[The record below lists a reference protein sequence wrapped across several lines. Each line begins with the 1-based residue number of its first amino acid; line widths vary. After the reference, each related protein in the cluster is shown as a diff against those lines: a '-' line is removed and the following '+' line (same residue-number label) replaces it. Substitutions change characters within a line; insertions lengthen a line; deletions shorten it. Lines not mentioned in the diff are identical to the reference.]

1 MHWGIRAF
9 EYQFSKKICFT
20 DWFVKNN
27 IFNRQT
33 HSDISTLQSL
43 IHYNNDDI
51 REYVLFHMRL
61 YKSTLC
67 QCVINIIRYALIQ
80 QYFFL
85 IEKTGKD
92 RRRERDRVLTQAINQ
107 NDMVAFW
114 LWRWDVLPIF
124 LRQKTNSILLNVAT
138 IPV

>member
-9 EYQFSKKICFT
+9 EYQFSKKICVT

-33 HSDISTLQSL
+33 QSDISTLQSL
-43 IHYNNDDI
+43 ITIDDI
-51 REYVLFHMRL
+51 REYVLFYMRL